1 MFKNSKSSQA
11 FGKAL
16 HTFGMVLHTFGMVLL
31 IIIALP
37 IYVLLELC
45 KIQKRR

>member
-1 MFKNSKSSQA
+1 MFKGSKSSQA

-16 HTFGMVLHTFGMVLL
+16 RMLGMVLF

-37 IYVLLELC
+37 IYILLELC
-45 KIQKRR
+45 KSRKGR

>member
-16 HTFGMVLHTFGMVLL
+16 NTFGMVLL

>member
-1 MFKNSKSSQA
+1 MALGGYMFKNSKSSQA

-16 HTFGMVLHTFGMVLL
+16 NTFGMVLL

-45 KIQKRR
+45 KMEKRR

>member
-11 FGKAL
+11 
-16 HTFGMVLHTFGMVLL
+16 LHTFGMVLL

>member
-16 HTFGMVLHTFGMVLL
+16 HTFCMVLL

-45 KIQKRR
+45 KMQKRR

>member
-11 FGKAL
+11 LGKAL
-16 HTFGMVLHTFGMVLL
+16 RTFGIVLL
-31 IIIALP
+31 IIIGLP

>member
-1 MFKNSKSSQA
+1 MALGGYMFKNSKSSQA

-16 HTFGMVLHTFGMVLL
+16 NTFGMVLL

>member
-11 FGKAL
+11 FGRAL
-16 HTFGMVLHTFGMVLL
+16 RTFGIVLL
-31 IIIALP
+31 IIIGLP

>member
-16 HTFGMVLHTFGMVLL
+16 HTFSMVLL

>member
-11 FGKAL
+11 LGKAL
-16 HTFGMVLHTFGMVLL
+16 RIFGMVLL

>member
-1 MFKNSKSSQA
+1 MFKGSKSSQA
-11 FGKAL
+11 FGKAIKI
-16 HTFGMVLHTFGMVLL
+16 FGMVLF

-45 KIQKRR
+45 KMQKRR